1 MKFLVHYALVIL
13 DALLIGAAL
22 VFASFLGMDLVW
34 ARFVPTDPT
43 AHDFGKGIMF
53 VGGSFAVGS
62 ILGLAALIFMLYR
75 LWPKRV
81 ST

>member
-1 MKFLVHYALVIL
+1 MKLLSHYALVIL

-34 ARFVPTDPT
+34 ARFVPSDPT
-43 AHDFGKGIMF
+43 THNFAKEIM
-53 VGGSFAVGS
+53 VLGGGFAIAS
-62 ILGLAALIFMLYR
+62 IVGLAGLIYMLYR
-75 LWPKRV
+75 FLPKRI